1 MDDMKIRVNSD
12 EVVKGTNRIRGMGK
26 AVGRASIQQGRL
38 TKNSKRFTMGIQQ
51 AGFQVGDFAAQ
62 VQNGTSAM
70 VALGQQGPQLLGIF
84 GAFGAIAGA
93 ALAIGTAIIKAK
105 NAGKELQFD
114 FKGIGAD
121 LKKLMEPAAPA
132 FEAIGNAFKWVGGI
146 FASLLN
152 GMITGLAY
160 FFTYL
165 SYMPKVY
172 REIYDRIGAIV
183 DKFILMFQIQMK
195 KLYIRFVTVM
205 DLLPDP
211 VQTTFSTILAYVSG
225 TFNSLYAGWKYVI
238 DRIKDYLSGSSGFIA
253 NTFRDVVEGILH
265 KINWL
270 IDSVNNKLPQ
280 RLNLP
285 TFDVGNFFGDYE
297 DDAIAEAGSF
307 FDAVKQGFNQGF
319 ARGGTFIPEKSTE
332 QIHAT
337 GLELKALAEKLAEV
351 NIEAD
356 GPVQS
361 FKDMVLA
368 FQSIEGFDLGKYFK
382 FAAKEGKKSLK
393 ELKTQ
398 ADMVRDSLSS
408 SIETAMMSMIDG
420 TKSVKDAFKA
430 MAVDIIKELYRIYV
444 VQQITGMITGAI
456 GGTGPAPAGSFK
468 PKANG
473 GPVSAGGRYIVGE
486 RGPEVFTPA
495 MAGTIT
501 PNSGGGG
508 GSGATIVQNINVSTG
523 VQQTVRAEI
532 RQMMPQIADSAKGAV
547 LDAKRRGGSYG
558 RAMA

>member
-1 MDDMKIRVNSD
+1 MKIRVNSD

-114 FKGIGAD
+114 FKGIGRD
-121 LKKLMEPAAPA
+121 LKKLFEPAAPA
-132 FEAIGNAFKWVGGI
+132 FEKIGSAFKWVGGI
-146 FASLLN
+146 FASILN

-172 REIYDRIGAIV
+172 KEV
-183 DKFILMFQIQMK
+183 FDKAGIIFNKFSLMFKIEMK
-195 KLYIRFVTVM
+195 KFYIGFLGVM
-205 DLLPDP
+205 DMLPSP
-211 VQTTFSTILAYVSG
+211 VRKTFSTIVKYATGSFYA
-225 TFNSLYAGWKYVI
+225 LYEGWKYII
-238 DRIKDYLSGSSGFIA
+238 DRIKQYLVGGKGFIS
-253 NTFRDVVEGILH
+253 NTFRSIVELLLNGIN
-265 KINWL
+265 KM
-270 IDSVNNKLPQ
+270 IDAINNKLPKK
-280 RLNLP
+280 LELP
-285 TFDVGNFFGDYE
+285 TFDVESLWGTKKEYGEGAAFSFGETIGNAFNEGMEVGSNIIPESSGTKIEEVRKEINILNEALGRMGD
-297 DDAIAEAGSF
+297 EAGI
-307 FDAVKQGFNQGF
+307 D
-319 ARGGTFIPEKSTE
+319 
-332 QIHAT
+332 
-337 GLELKALAEKLAEV
+337 
-351 NIEAD
+351 
-356 GPVQS
+356 S
-361 FKDMVLA
+361 FKEMLVALKG
-368 FQSIEGFDLGKYFK
+368 IEGFSLGEYFK
-382 FAAKEGKKSLK
+382 FAKDEADKALKSM
-393 ELKTQ
+393 KTQ

-408 SIETAMMSMIDG
+408 SIESAMMSMVDG
-420 TKSVKDAFKA
+420 TKSVKDAFKS
-430 MAVDIIKELYRIYV
+430 MAVAIIKDLYRIYV
-444 VQQITGMITGAI
+444 VQQITGMITKSL
-456 GGTGPAPAGSFK
+456 GGTGPAPAGSFGGG
-468 PKANG
+468 KANG
-473 GPVSAGGRYIVGE
+473 GPVEAGRSYTVGE
-486 RGPEVFTPA
+486 RGPEVFTPT
-495 MAGTIT
+495 MGGHIT

-508 GSGATIVQNINVSTG
+508 GGTTIVQNINVSTG

>member
-172 REIYDRIGAIV
+172 KEIFGRAGSIV
-183 DKFILMFQIQMK
+183 ESFNLNFQMATKKF
-195 KLYIRFVTVM
+195 YIKFLEVM

-211 VQTTFSTILAYVSG
+211 VKDAFGFILEYATG
-225 TFNSLYAGWKYVI
+225 TFYALYEGWKYII
-238 DRIKDYLSGSSGFIA
+238 DRIKQYLVGGKGFIS
-253 NTFRDVVEGILH
+253 NTFRSIVELLLSGIN
-265 KINWL
+265 KMIYA
-270 IDSVNNKLPQ
+270 INNKLPKKFE
-280 RLNLP
+280 LP
-285 TFDVGNFFGDYE
+285 TFDIESLWGTKKEYGKDAAFSFGETIGNAFSEGMTAGSDMIPE
-297 DDAIAEAGSF
+297 NSSTQIAETTA
-307 FDAVKQGFNQGF
+307 
-319 ARGGTFIPEKSTE
+319 EL
-332 QIHAT
+332 QI
-337 GLELKALAEKLAEV
+337 LAEALRDV
-351 NIEAD
+351 NAD
-356 GPVQS
+356 VTAP
-361 FKDMVLA
+361 LEA
-368 FQSIEGFDLGKYFK
+368 FQGMLAAFEGIEGFDLGKYFK

-398 ADMVRDSLSS
+398 ADMVRDALSS
-408 SIETAMMSMIDG
+408 SIESAMMSMIDG

-444 VQQITGMITGAI
+444 VQQITGMISSKLGGA
-456 GGTGPAPAGSFK
+456 GPAPAGSFK

-473 GPVSAGGRYIVGE
+473 GPVSAGGKYIVGE

-495 MAGTIT
+495 TAGTIT
-501 PNSGGGG
+501 PNSGGTGG
-508 GSGATIVQNINVSTG
+508 ETTIVQNINVSTG

-547 LDAKRRGGSYG
+547 LDAKRRGGNYG

>member
-114 FKGIGAD
+114 FKGIGED

-172 REIYDRIGAIV
+172 KEIFGRAGSIV
-183 DKFILMFQIQMK
+183 ESFNLNFQMATKKF
-195 KLYIRFVTVM
+195 YIKFLEIM

-211 VQTTFSTILAYVSG
+211 VSNAFQTVLEYATGTFSAL
-225 TFNSLYAGWKYVI
+225 FAGWKYII
-238 DRIKDYLSGSSGFIA
+238 DKIKNYLVGSKGFIA

-270 IDSVNNKLPQ
+270 IDSVNNKLPE

-297 DDAIAEAGSF
+297 DDTIAEAGSF
-307 FDAVKQGFNQGF
+307 LDTVKDAFNTGM
-319 ARGGTFIPEKSTE
+319 ARGGSLIPENSST
-332 QIHAT
+332 QIAET
-337 GLELKALAEKLAEV
+337 TAELQILAEALRDV
-351 NIEAD
+351 NAD
-356 GPVQS
+356 VTAP
-361 FKDMVLA
+361 LEA
-368 FQSIEGFDLGKYFK
+368 FQGMLDAFEGIEGFNLGEYFK
-382 FAAKEGKKSLK
+382 FATKEGKKSLK

-398 ADMVRDSLSS
+398 ADMVRDALSS
-408 SIETAMMSMIDG
+408 SIESAMMSMIDG

-444 VQQITGMITGAI
+444 VQQITGFISGKI
-456 GGTGPAPAGSFK
+456 GGEGAAPAGSFK

-473 GPVSAGGRYIVGE
+473 GPVSAGSRYIVGE

-508 GSGATIVQNINVSTG
+508 ETTIVQNINVSTG

>member
-146 FASLLN
+146 FAGLLN

-172 REIYDRIGAIV
+172 KEIFGRAGSIV
-183 DKFILMFQIQMK
+183 ESFNLNFQMATKKF
-195 KLYIRFVTVM
+195 YIKFLEIM

-211 VQTTFSTILAYVSG
+211 VSNAFQTVLEYATGTFSAL
-225 TFNSLYAGWKYVI
+225 FAGWKYII
-238 DRIKDYLSGSSGFIA
+238 DKIKNYLVGSKGFIA

-270 IDSVNNKLPQ
+270 IDSVNNKLPE

-297 DDAIAEAGSF
+297 DDTIKEAGSF
-307 FDAVKQGFNQGF
+307 IDTVKDAFNTGM
-319 ARGGTFIPEKSTE
+319 ARGGSLIPENSSA
-332 QIHAT
+332 QIAET
-337 GLELKALAEKLAEV
+337 TAELQILAEALKDV
-351 NIEAD
+351 NAD
-356 GPVQS
+356 VTAPLES
-361 FKDMVLA
+361 FQAMLDA
-368 FQSIEGFDLGKYFK
+368 FEGIEGFNLGEYFK
-382 FAAKEGKKSLK
+382 FVTKEGKKSLK

-398 ADMVRDSLSS
+398 ADMVRDALSS
-408 SIETAMMSMIDG
+408 SIESAMMSMIDG

-444 VQQITGMITGAI
+444 VQQITGFISGKI
-456 GGTGPAPAGSFK
+456 GGEGAAPAGSFK
-468 PKANG
+468 PVANG

-495 MAGTIT
+495 MAGTVT
-501 PNSGGGG
+501 PNSGV
-508 GSGATIVQNINVSTG
+508 GSSTTVVQNINVSTG

>member
-114 FKGIGAD
+114 FKGIGRD

-132 FEAIGNAFKWVGGI
+132 FEAIGDAFKWVGGI
-146 FASLLN
+146 FAGLLN

-172 REIYDRIGAIV
+172 KEIFGRAGSIV
-183 DKFILMFQIQMK
+183 ESFNLNFQMATKKF
-195 KLYIRFVTVM
+195 YIKFLEIM

-211 VQTTFSTILAYVSG
+211 VSNAFQTVLEYATGTFSAL
-225 TFNSLYAGWKYVI
+225 FAGWKYII
-238 DRIKDYLSGSSGFIA
+238 DKIKNYLTGSSGFIA
-253 NTFRDVVEGILH
+253 NTFRDIVEGILH

-297 DDAIAEAGSF
+297 DDTIKEAGSF
-307 FDAVKQGFNQGF
+307 LDTVKDAFNTGM
-319 ARGGTFIPEKSTE
+319 ARGGSLIPENSST
-332 QIHAT
+332 QIAET
-337 GLELKALAEKLAEV
+337 TAELQILAEALRDV
-351 NIEAD
+351 NAD
-356 GPVQS
+356 VTAP
-361 FKDMVLA
+361 LEA
-368 FQSIEGFDLGKYFK
+368 FQGMMDAFEGIEGFNLGDYFK

-398 ADMVRDSLSS
+398 ADMVRDALSS
-408 SIETAMMSMIDG
+408 SIESAMMSMIDG

-444 VQQITGMITGAI
+444 VQQITGMISSKLGGA
-456 GGTGPAPAGSFK
+456 GPAPAGSFK

-495 MAGTIT
+495 MSGTIT

-508 GSGATIVQNINVSTG
+508 ETTIVQNINVSTG

-547 LDAKRRGGSYG
+547 LDAKRRGGNYG

>member
-1 MDDMKIRVNSD
+1 MKIRVNSD

-114 FKGIGAD
+114 FKGIGRD
-121 LKKLMEPAAPA
+121 LKKLFEPAAPA
-132 FEAIGNAFKWVGGI
+132 FEKIGSAFKYVGGI
-146 FASLLN
+146 FGSLIN

-172 REIYDRIGAIV
+172 KEIFDKAGIIFNKFVLMFKIEMKKFYIGFLEVMDMLPSPVKKTFKAIV
-183 DKFILMFQIQMK
+183 QN
-195 KLYIRFVTVM
+195 VAGAV
-205 DLLPDP
+205 
-211 VQTTFSTILAYVSG
+211 
-225 TFNSLYAGWKYVI
+225 NSIYEGWKYII
-238 DRIKDYLSGSSGFIA
+238 DKIKNYLVGSQGFIA
-253 NTFRDVVEGILH
+253 NTFRDIVEGILT

-270 IDSVNNKLPQ
+270 VDTINKKLPQ
-280 RLNLP
+280 KLNLP
-285 TFDVGNFFGDYE
+285 TFDVDNFFGSEGE
-297 DDAIAEAGSF
+297 DVVAQAKTFGETLANAFREGRSS
-307 FDAVKQGFNQGF
+307 V
-319 ARGGTFIPEKSTE
+319 GTFITSDTTKITE
-332 QIHAT
+332 IRNEIEILT
-337 GLELKALAEKLAEV
+337 EALG
-351 NIEAD
+351 NMGDEAGID
-356 GPVQS
+356 S
-361 FKDMVLA
+361 FKEMLVALKG
-368 FQSIEGFDLGKYFK
+368 IEGFSLGEYFK
-382 FAAKEGKKSLK
+382 FGAKEGKKSLK

-408 SIETAMMSMIDG
+408 SIESAMMSMVDG
-420 TKSVKDAFKA
+420 TKSVKDAFKS
-430 MAVDIIKELYRIYV
+430 MAVAIIKDLYRIYV
-444 VQQITGMITGAI
+444 VQQITGMINKKL
-456 GGTGPAPAGSFK
+456 GGTGPAPAGSFGGG
-468 PKANG
+468 KANG
-473 GPVSAGGRYIVGE
+473 GPVEAGRSYTVGE
-486 RGPEVFTPA
+486 RGPELFTPA
-495 MAGTIT
+495 MSGTIT

-508 GSGATIVQNINVSTG
+508 GSTTIVQNINVSTG

>member
-114 FKGIGAD
+114 FKGIGRD

-132 FEAIGNAFKWVGGI
+132 FEAIGDAFKWVGGI
-146 FASLLN
+146 FAGLLN

-172 REIYDRIGAIV
+172 KEIFGRAGSIV
-183 DKFILMFQIQMK
+183 ESFNLNFQMATKKF
-195 KLYIRFVTVM
+195 YIKFLEIM

-211 VQTTFSTILAYVSG
+211 VSNAFQTVLEYATGTFSAL
-225 TFNSLYAGWKYVI
+225 FAGWKYII
-238 DRIKDYLSGSSGFIA
+238 DKIKNYLTGSSGFIA
-253 NTFRDVVEGILH
+253 NTFRDIVEGILH

-297 DDAIAEAGSF
+297 DDTIKEAGSF
-307 FDAVKQGFNQGF
+307 LDTVKDAFNTGM
-319 ARGGTFIPEKSTE
+319 ARGGSLIPENSST
-332 QIHAT
+332 QIAET
-337 GLELKALAEKLAEV
+337 TAELQILAEALRDV
-351 NIEAD
+351 NAD
-356 GPVQS
+356 VTAP
-361 FKDMVLA
+361 LEA
-368 FQSIEGFDLGKYFK
+368 FQGMMDAFEGIEGFNLGDYFK

-398 ADMVRDSLSS
+398 ADMVRDALSS
-408 SIETAMMSMIDG
+408 SIESAMMSMIDG

-444 VQQITGMITGAI
+444 VQQITGMISSKLGGA
-456 GGTGPAPAGSFK
+456 GPAPAGSFK

-495 MAGTIT
+495 MSGTIT
-501 PNSGGGG
+501 PNSGGG
-508 GSGATIVQNINVSTG
+508 SGTTIVQNINVSTG

-547 LDAKRRGGSYG
+547 LDAKRRGGNYG

>member
-132 FEAIGNAFKWVGGI
+132 FEAIGDAFKWVGGI

-172 REIYDRIGAIV
+172 KEMFGRAGSVIESFNLSFLMGTK
-183 DKFILMFQIQMK
+183 KF
-195 KLYIRFVTVM
+195 YIKFLEVM

-211 VQTTFSTILAYVSG
+211 VKNAFELVLEYATGTFSALFA
-225 TFNSLYAGWKYVI
+225 AWKYVI
-238 DRIKDYLSGSSGFIA
+238 DKVKNYLTGSSGFIA
-253 NTFRDVVEGILH
+253 NTFRDIVEGILS
-265 KINWL
+265 KINYL
-270 IDSVNNKLPQ
+270 IVTINNKLP
-280 RLNLP
+280 NMMKKMP
-285 TFDVGNFFGDYE
+285 TFDVDNFFGDYE
-297 DDAIAEAGSF
+297 DETIAGAGSF
-307 FDAVKQGFNQGF
+307 LDTVKDAFNTGM
-319 ARGGTFIPEKSTE
+319 ARGGSLIPETSTT
-332 QIHAT
+332 QIVKT
-337 GLELKALAEKLAEV
+337 RKELEILGEALREV
-351 NIEAD
+351 NAD
-356 GPVQS
+356 ITAPLQS
-361 FKDMVLA
+361 FEAMLDA
-368 FQSIEGFDLGKYFK
+368 FEGIEGFDLGKYFK
-382 FAAKEGKKSLK
+382 FATKEAKKSLK

-408 SIETAMMSMIDG
+408 SIESAMMSMIDG

-444 VQQITGMITGAI
+444 VKQITGMITGAI
-456 GGTGPAPAGSFK
+456 GGEGPPPAGSFK

-473 GPVSAGGRYIVGE
+473 GPVSAGSRYIVGE

-495 MAGTIT
+495 MSGTIT

-508 GSGATIVQNINVSTG
+508 ETTIVQNINVSTG